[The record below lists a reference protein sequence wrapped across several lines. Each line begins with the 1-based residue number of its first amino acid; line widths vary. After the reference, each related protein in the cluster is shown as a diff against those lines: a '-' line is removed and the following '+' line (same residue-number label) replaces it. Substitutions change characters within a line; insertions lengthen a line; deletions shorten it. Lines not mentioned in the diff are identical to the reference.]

1 MNAMFAVFFSI
12 ILLSSVL
19 VGSSQAFLG
28 GDLPQQNTL
37 QKNNLK
43 IEHSSDIISIEPSFE
58 KNENSVKRYLI
69 FGTGSIQDVN
79 IIDNNFIHSIDTK
92 NGFFSV
98 AVFSESQA
106 AKFRAAGYNVIEDF
120 LLDFH
125 DEENTNDI
133 PEVSKIGAI
142 TKSDLVFEKYGYTGA
157 GINVAVVDTGVD
169 FSNPDIMNSLA
180 RDKNNHPI
188 MLDADGQGIVLTN
201 TTFVANIN
209 EMGILRNVT
218 KTMIEN
224 ATSSVYITR
233 EGVFLDFN
241 KNNEG
246 TIIPIYNSF
255 FPLFGSEPIFNG
267 TIKDDM
273 KIGENNRDFIISKSG
288 VYRFGI
294 IYQGALE
301 GSLAGVQVVPVLVID
316 SHTPGLYDTIIPD
329 LSTSWKDFTRFD
341 LEKGKQ
347 PDYDFDFTDEKPIVL
362 GSGNE
367 HLVYDFD
374 EDGKNDYSAGTIGA
388 QVLDVYGVIKDKKAT
403 IDDTLR
409 AVNGTLLPAIDP
421 KGVFFGL
428 MSDSVGHGTS
438 SAASIASS
446 GIVEYDIYNNTNKY
460 KIQGVAPGA
469 KIIPVKALWFGD
481 TVYAWLWAAGFD
493 SVEDKWIF
501 EGKPRAD
508 IISNSWGV
516 SNFPSLK
523 MGPGLDI
530 LSLILSVLVV
540 PQSLDQNYPGVT
552 IVTSAG
558 NSGHGY
564 GTVGLPNASP
574 YGITVGATTNNAFV
588 GYGPFKDQPR
598 FGNTT
603 DHYNHLVDFSSRG
616 PGIIGDPKP
625 DLMSIGAYSFTPST
639 VLKIKKDPS
648 QNAFSL
654 FGGTSMAAPIVSGSA
669 AVLMESMNDNFE
681 NYDPLRIKNILMSTA
696 TDLYNDPLTQG
707 SGIVNVYDAV
717 QFVKGQDDVF
727 IVHNDASY
735 SNIKKILDVPIASL
749 NSTMFGIDDF
759 DLSEKKQPVMS
770 WFAGR
775 LLPGDRSSAVFTI
788 ENPTENTLDINI
800 EAQSLTLIKKNI
812 FNETTAVHLKDS
824 ILNDT
829 GTYIPNY
836 YRLIDAKTHN
846 DLKSYYDQTY
856 PIPDDASLMILNV
869 NFPFNDFMNKTD
881 EIYAN
886 DLKISSLYLYDWN
899 DKNNDTKIASDE
911 ISLVNRGGSWGTVQE
926 IRVSDPTK
934 KFEHTPVVGIY
945 PVPTRHSYW
954 IGDTQQNSTSMDFT
968 LTSNHYKKEK
978 WNTIWL
984 DNDQIQIPPK
994 NSTTITAT
1002 LVVPTDFQSGVY
1014 QGFLKFEG
1022 KKHTVNVPISFTVKE
1037 LVNSKDRTVLITSSQ
1052 DEDILYRNGYVKGA
1066 FDMVNRYMAGD
1077 WRQYY
1082 FEIADETINTGVIDI
1097 SWENEDSSI
1106 SAFIFDPQGR
1116 IVQSNVDSGVFGHF
1130 MNWPTVDWL
1139 GTSPFSQGGGFFPV
1153 KNKDLTSSVIYAPIN
1168 QTGTYTLLV
1177 HSTLFGGDSPTE
1189 PITLA
1194 AKFTTILHDDK
1205 EPVISLNLPEVIN
1218 KHIAIMPQVV
1228 DENLDEVKY
1237 FLNDKEFNFTS
1248 NFIES
1253 QAIED
1258 GTYELKIFASDIVGF
1273 NVTKSF
1279 TLNIDNTKPTL
1290 VIKSPV
1296 DDVIVSETL
1305 LINFDVKDAN
1315 LAEKGAIK
1323 IILPNGEIRDQTQ
1336 LKFDTSQL
1344 EEGSYKLQILAEDLA
1359 GNKIKEQISF
1369 NVDHSKITSSPI
1381 IDEEPKSEQNNLLII
1396 GIALGL
1402 VIGIVSILL
1411 ATKKIKISVSN

>member
-1 MNAMFAVFFSI
+1 MNEMIAVLFSI
-12 ILLSSVL
+12 LLLSSAL
-19 VGSSQAFLG
+19 IGNTQAFLG
-28 GDLPQQNTL
+28 GDLPQ
-37 QKNNLK
+37 KNSFQVDNLK
-43 IEHSSDIISIEPSFE
+43 IEHSSDILSIEPSFG

-69 FGTGSIQDVN
+69 FGTGSIQDVKKIKN
-79 IIDNNFIHSIDTK
+79 SLINSIDTK
-92 NGFFSV
+92 NGFYSV
-98 AVFSESQA
+98 GVLSENEVA
-106 AKFRAAGYNVIEDF
+106 IFRAAGYNVVADF

-125 DEENTNDI
+125 SKENKDDI
-133 PEVSKIGAI
+133 PDVSKIGSI
-142 TKSDLVFEKYGYTGA
+142 TKSDKVFEKYGYTGA
-157 GINVAVVDTGVD
+157 GINIAVVDTGVD
-169 FSNPDIMNSLA
+169 FSNPDIMDSLA

-201 TTFVANIN
+201 TTFIANIN
-209 EMGILRNVT
+209 EMGILRNT
-218 KTMIEN
+218 TEPLPKNI
-224 ATSSVYITR
+224 TSSVYITR

-241 KNNEG
+241 QQKKG
-246 TIIPIYNSF
+246 TIIQIYNSF

-267 TIKDDM
+267 TIIDDM
-273 KIGENNRDFIISKSG
+273 KIGENNRDFILSKSG

-301 GSLAGVQVVPVLVID
+301 GSLAGVQVVPVLVVD

-341 LEKGKQ
+341 LKKGVQ

-374 EDGKNDYSAGTIGA
+374 EDGRNDYSAGTIGA
-388 QVLDVYGVIKDKKAT
+388 QVLDVYGVINEKKAT
-403 IDDTLR
+403 IDKNLR
-409 AVNGTLLPAIDP
+409 AVNGTLLPAFDP

-428 MSDSVGHGTS
+428 MTDAVGHGTS

-446 GIVEYDIYNNTNKY
+446 GTVEYDIYNDTNKY

-493 SVEDKWIF
+493 SVDDKWVF
-501 EGKPRAD
+501 DGKTRAD

-540 PQSLDQNYPGVT
+540 PQSLDENYPGVT

-598 FGNTT
+598 FGSTT
-603 DHYNHLVDFSSRG
+603 DLYNNVVDFSSRG

-639 VLKIKKDPS
+639 VSKIKKDPS

-669 AVLMESMNDNFE
+669 AVLMESMNENFE

-717 QFVKGQDDVF
+717 QFVSGQDDVF
-727 IVHNDASY
+727 IVYNDASY
-735 SNIKKILDVPIASL
+735 SNIKKILDVPLGSL
-749 NSTMFGIDDF
+749 NSTLFGIDEF
-759 DLSEKKQPVMS
+759 ELAIKKQPVTS

-775 LLPGDRSSAVFTI
+775 LLPGERSSAVFTI
-788 ENPTENTLDINI
+788 ENPTNNTLDITI
-800 EAQSLTLIKKNI
+800 QPQSISLIKKDI
-812 FNETTAVHLKDS
+812 FNEKTAVHLQDS
-824 ILNDT
+824 ILNET

-836 YRLIDAKTHN
+836 YRLVDAKTHN
-846 DLKSYYDQTY
+846 DLYSYYDDTY
-856 PIPDDASLMILNV
+856 PIPDDTSLTILTV
-869 NFPFNDFMNKTD
+869 NFPFNEFMNKTD

-926 IRVSDPTK
+926 IRVSEPNK

-954 IGDTQQNSTSMDFT
+954 VGDTLKNSTSMDFT
-968 LTSNHYKKEK
+968 LTSNHYKKDK
-978 WNTIWL
+978 WNVIWL
-984 DNDQIQIPPK
+984 DNQRIQIPPK
-994 NSTTITAT
+994 NSTEITAT
-1002 LVVPTDFQSGVY
+1002 LVVPIDFQSGVY
-1014 QGFLKFEG
+1014 QGFLRFEG
-1022 KKHTVNVPISFTVKE
+1022 TNHTTNVPVSFTVKE
-1037 LVNSKDRTVLITSSQ
+1037 LINSKDRTVLITSSQ
-1052 DEDILYRNGYVKGA
+1052 DEDILYRNGFVKGA

-1082 FEIADETINTGVIDI
+1082 FEIADRTINSGIIDI
-1097 SWENEDSSI
+1097 SWENEDTSI
-1106 SAFIFDPQGR
+1106 SAFVFDPQGR
-1116 IVQSNVDSGVFGHF
+1116 IVQTNVESGVFGHF

-1139 GTSPFSQGGGFFPV
+1139 GTTPFSQGGGFFPV
-1153 KNKDLTSSVIYAPIN
+1153 KNKDLTSSALYTPIN

-1177 HSTLFGGDSPTE
+1177 HSTLFGGDAPTE

-1205 EPVISLNLPEVIN
+1205 EPTISLIIPEVIN
-1218 KHIAIMPQVV
+1218 KHVAIMPQIF
-1228 DENLDEVKY
+1228 DENLDEIKY

-1253 QAIED
+1253 ESIED

-1279 TLNIDNTKPTL
+1279 TLNVDNTKPTL
-1290 VIKSPV
+1290 VIKSPI
-1296 DDVIVSETL
+1296 DDMTVSETL
-1305 LINFDVKDAN
+1305 FINFDVKDAN
-1315 LAEKGAIK
+1315 LPDKGGIK

-1344 EEGSYKLQILAEDLA
+1344 EEGSYKLQILAEDIA
-1359 GNKIKEQISF
+1359 GNNIKEQISF
-1369 NVDHSKITSSPI
+1369 NVDHSKISPAPTM
-1381 IDEEPKSEQNNLLII
+1381 DEEPKSQQNNLLII

-1402 VIGIVSILL
+1402 VIGVVSILL